1 METQTA
7 ALHREGRI
15 WRGLL
20 LLLLETGSRK
30 GFTTA
35 PCWGWRAG
43 GIGRVAPVIGLPTHF
58 QVGPHRLIAQRDT
71 GLRNSFPS
79 SAGVRAGAGAGG
91 TRRREGFSFLAL
103 AAHRPGCRG
112 ASLFSSLM
120 RGVVCSAQGH
130 APCRFLQHL
139 GAARFL
145 QLSRGQGSCSQ
156 KLEMAQD
163 GPARVAASWPLP
175 VAPLLGTGAG
185 AATVETRQ
193 DSPPPGGCGPLSSL
207 RPEPPRKCVCIW
219 VHFCSSGVP
228 LRALHLCS
236 YSPVLFPKN

>member
-103 AAHRPGCRG
+103 AAHRPGRRG

-120 RGVVCSAQGH
+120 RGVVCSARGARAVPLSPAFGGRSLSAAVTWAGLVQLETADGTGRARPGCCVLAPPRSPAPGH
-130 APCRFLQHL
+130 WGRCRDC
-139 GAARFL
+139 GDPARF
-145 QLSRGQGSCSQ
+145 S
-156 KLEMAQD
+156 
-163 GPARVAASWPLP
+163 
-175 VAPLLGTGAG
+175 
-185 AATVETRQ
+185 ATR
-193 DSPPPGGCGPLSSL
+193 
-207 RPEPPRKCVCIW
+207 W
-219 VHFCSSGVP
+219 VRSAVF
-228 LRALHLCS
+228 AEA
-236 YSPVLFPKN
+236 

>member
-7 ALHREGRI
+7 ALHREGRM
-15 WRGLL
+15 WRGLP

-103 AAHRPGCRG
+103 AAHRPGRRG

-120 RGVVCSAQGH
+120 RGVVCSA
-130 APCRFLQHL
+130 R
-139 GAARFL
+139 GARAVP
-145 QLSRGQGSCSQ
+145 LSPAFGGRSLSAAVTWAGPVQP
-156 KLEMAQD
+156 ETAD
-163 GPARVAASWPLP
+163 GTGRAARVAIS
-175 VAPLLGTGAG
+175 
-185 AATVETRQ
+185 
-193 DSPPPGGCGPLSSL
+193 
-207 RPEPPRKCVCIW
+207 
-219 VHFCSSGVP
+219 
-228 LRALHLCS
+228 
-236 YSPVLFPKN
+236 